1 MSSSLAPISIVGA
14 GVVYMP
20 LNTYKYFK
28 DNIGAK
34 VLIMST
40 GEMDEEKKMCCDRNR
55 TFFCQKILCL
65 MSSQYTYLN
74 SSITEEEKTV
84 SK

>member
-34 VLIMST
+34 VLCQL
-40 GEMDEEKKMCCDRNR
+40 EKWMRRKKCCDRN
-55 TFFCQKILCL
+55 
-65 MSSQYTYLN
+65 
-74 SSITEEEKTV
+74 
-84 SK
+84 